1 MDDLQWHKLLIL
13 CCHCT
18 EKIEALDIE
27 MSGCGERERGSG
39 SQYQEELVQVVVET
53 GSEVPP

>member
-27 MSGCGERERGSG
+27 MSGCGEREREWEPIPGRVG
-39 SQYQEELVQVVVET
+39 A
-53 GSEVPP
+53 GGGRDWK